1 MVFLYIRK
9 GVAGQIPPG
18 FDAQQSGAQGSRP
31 TDTMDAKIKKRA
43 EELRKQIEYHNHRY
57 YVLDSPEIS
66 DAEYDQLFDELVKL
80 ETEYPE
86 QRTPD
91 SPTRRVGAPP
101 LDKFPSRKH
110 SIPMLSLNK
119 AMTKED
125 FLDFDRR
132 MRELIAG
139 EGGQIEYAVEPKYDG
154 LAVELIYENGILVS
168 GSTRGD
174 GITGE
179 EVTANLRTVK
189 TIPLTLH
196 TEKPPKLLEARGEV
210 IIFKSDF
217 EKFNKAR
224 ERSGEELFANPRN
237 LAAGSLRQLD
247 SRITAQRPLRFIAYG
262 VGIVDGITISKQS
275 ETIDLLDSLGFKV
288 SEKRGVFASVDEVEK
303 YYNEIL
309 ASRDT
314 LEYDIDGIV
323 IKVNSFHQQ
332 EIAGELSRSPR
343 WAVAWKFPPV
353 QKTTV
358 VENIE
363 VQVGRTG
370 ALTPV
375 AHLKPVSVGGVTVS
389 RATLHN
395 EDEVR
400 RKDVRIGDT
409 VIVQRAGDV
418 IPEVVKVITEKRTG
432 KEKEFKMPDR
442 CPVCGSPVIRAEGES
457 AAKCTSLYCRAQQ
470 VERIFH
476 FTSKGGMDIEGLGYK
491 TVEILVEKE
500 IIKDVADLYLL
511 YKKRD
516 LLIGIERMGEKSVQN
531 LVDSIENSKDRELS
545 RIIFALGIFGVGENM
560 ANLLA
565 SHFGSIDRLR
575 ESSIEELQ
583 EIEGVGPIVA
593 KSIYKF
599 FGDKNNISIIGRLKN
614 YGIKFPEE
622 TTRSKEGIFSGKTFV
637 LTGTLDS
644 YTRAEAKKE
653 IENQGGKVSSSV
665 SKKTDFVLAGA
676 DPGSKLEKARKLGVK
691 IIDEIEFKK
700 LIG

>member
-1 MVFLYIRK
+1 
-9 GVAGQIPPG
+9 
-18 FDAQQSGAQGSRP
+18 
-31 TDTMDAKIKKRA
+31 MDAKIKKRA
-43 EELRKQIEYHNHRY
+43 EELRKLLEYHNHRY

-66 DAEYDQLFDELVKL
+66 DAEYDELFDELLRL
-80 ETEYPE
+80 ETEYPIL
-86 QRTPD
+86 QTPD
-91 SPTRRVGAPP
+91 SPTQRVGAQP

-110 SIPMLSLNK
+110 SLPMRSLNK
-119 AMTKED
+119 AMTRED
-125 FLDFDRR
+125 FIDFDRR
-132 MRELIAG
+132 MNELIAG
-139 EGGQIEYAVEPKYDG
+139 EGGRIEYFVEPKYDG
-154 LAVELIYENGILVS
+154 LAVELIYENGVLVS

-179 EVTANLRTVK
+179 EVTANLRTIK
-189 TIPLTLH
+189 SIPLTLQSK
-196 TEKPPKLLEARGEV
+196 KPPKLIEVRGEV
-210 IIFKSDF
+210 IIFKTDF

-224 ERSGEELFANPRN
+224 EKLGEELFANPRN
-237 LAAGSLRQLD
+237 MAAGSLRQLD

-262 VGIVDGITISKQS
+262 TGLLEGRSLSKQND
-275 ETIDLLDSLGFKV
+275 TIDYLDSLGFKV
-288 SEKRGVFASVDEVEK
+288 SDMRNVFGNVDEVEN
-303 YYNEIL
+303 YYNGIL
-309 ASRDT
+309 SRRDS
-314 LEYDIDGIV
+314 LDYDIDGVV
-323 IKVNSFHQQ
+323 IKVNSFRQQ

-343 WAVAWKFPPV
+343 WAVAWKFPPA
-353 QKTTV
+353 QQTTV

-409 VIVQRAGDV
+409 VMVQRAGDV

-432 KEKEFKMPDR
+432 KEKEFRMPDR
-442 CPVCGSPVIRAEGES
+442 CPVCGSPVARAEGES
-457 AAKCTSLYCRAQQ
+457 ATRCTSLYCRAQQ

-491 TVEILVEKE
+491 TVEVLVDQE

-516 LLIGIERMGEKSVQN
+516 LLTGMERMGEKSVQN
-531 LVDSIENSKDRELS
+531 LIDSIENSKKRELS

-565 SHFGSIDRLR
+565 AHYGSIEKLKD
-575 ESSIEELQ
+575 SQIDELQ
-583 EIEGVGPIVA
+583 QIEGVGPIVA
-593 KSIYKF
+593 KSIFEF
-599 FGDKNNISIIGRLKN
+599 FRDKNNVQIINRLKEF
-614 YGIKFPEE
+614 GVEFTEE
-622 TTRSKEGIFSGKTFV
+622 SSGPSEGIFSGKTFV

-644 YTRAEAKKE
+644 YTRTEAKKE
-653 IENQGGKVSSSV
+653 IENRGGKVSSSV

-676 DPGSKLEKARKLGVK
+676 DPGSKLDKARKLGVTV
-691 IIDEIEFKK
+691 IDESEFKDM
-700 LIG
+700 IGAD